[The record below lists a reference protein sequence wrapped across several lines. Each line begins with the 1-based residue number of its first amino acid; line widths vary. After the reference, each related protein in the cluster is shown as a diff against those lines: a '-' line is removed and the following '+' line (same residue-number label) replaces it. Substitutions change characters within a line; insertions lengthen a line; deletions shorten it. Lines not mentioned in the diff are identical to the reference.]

1 MQEKRPGHLNLIDI
15 LPGLKEQGVCWI
27 SKGIEVN
34 QNHPILPRPG
44 HIKHIVAEGEL
55 VFDLLPEEALD
66 LLIHP
71 DREEFLLLK
80 PKPDISQQLY
90 STNKI

>member
-1 MQEKRPGHLNLIDI
+1 MANVASSLADLDLEPLVPLDLHHPLNFERD
-15 LPGLKEQGVCWI
+15 
-27 SKGIEVN
+27 
-34 QNHPILPRPG
+34 
-44 HIKHIVAEGEL
+44 L

-66 LLIHP
+66 LLMHP
-71 DREEFLLLK
+71 DQEELLLLE